1 MHTAEDQHLLG
12 LGVYSGASSDDD
24 SDVAVG
30 DDEDVQVV
38 PPTGT
43 SGKLP
48 VAPASYTCRLVT
60 HYIFYTGITEQPP
73 PEASAILSADVY
85 GIPYS
90 SYSAGSKYRNKKVIS
105 QWRREQVLYGDGLAQ
120 ETKKSL
126 RIAMRLEEL
135 QEQLPAAAQAKDI
148 AGETGTRGPACPAK
162 APSAIDIEPAAVKQR
177 PNSHFD
183 ILRNYIPRQFINGH
197 TFSKHFLPELKSRM

>member
-12 LGVYSGASSDDD
+12 PGVYSGASSDGD

-43 SGKLP
+43 SGRLP

-85 GIPYS
+85 GLPYS

-105 QWRREQVLYGDGLAQ
+105 QWRREQVLHGGGLAQ
-120 ETKKSL
+120 ET
-126 RIAMRLEEL
+126 
-135 QEQLPAAAQAKDI
+135 
-148 AGETGTRGPACPAK
+148 
-162 APSAIDIEPAAVKQR
+162 
-177 PNSHFD
+177 
-183 ILRNYIPRQFINGH
+183 
-197 TFSKHFLPELKSRM
+197 

>member
-1 MHTAEDQHLLG
+1 
-12 LGVYSGASSDDD
+12 
-24 SDVAVG
+24 
-30 DDEDVQVV
+30 
-38 PPTGT
+38 
-43 SGKLP
+43 
-48 VAPASYTCRLVT
+48 
-60 HYIFYTGITEQPP
+60 
-73 PEASAILSADVY
+73 
-85 GIPYS
+85 
-90 SYSAGSKYRNKKVIS
+90 
-105 QWRREQVLYGDGLAQ
+105 
-120 ETKKSL
+120 
-126 RIAMRLEEL
+126 MRLEEL